1 MEFIVEIIFECI
13 LEGMMQICYSQRI
26 PKVIRYF
33 FMVLI
38 ALFFASVIG
47 MIAFLGIFL
56 WNENILLGIFLIAI
70 ALFLLWGCVVKVI
83 KSGLLKR

>member
-13 LEGMMQICYSQRI
+13 LEGMLQICYSQRI

-47 MIAFLGIFL
+47 MIAF
-56 WNENILLGIFLIAI
+56 
-70 ALFLLWGCVVKVI
+70 
-83 KSGLLKR
+83 